1 MKRYDFMAILYQDS
15 TLVHVCKLVVIQLFA
30 FWFQLRRGVKLVFPL
45 SVWSCICVWLLIL
58 LQL

>member
-1 MKRYDFMAILYQDS
+1 MILWPSYTKIQLWY
-15 TLVHVCKLVVIQLFA
+15 TCKLVVIQLFA
-30 FWFQLRRGVKLVFPL
+30 FWFQLRRGVKLVFQL